1 MTPLK
6 NMISVNSSATVRQA
20 ADQVIRNVYSRYPV
34 FGKSIHH
41 LVGMVMSRDILSALI
56 EKNDQDAVS
65 SIIRP
70 ALTVAAKTR
79 SDELLV
85 RFRDQ
90 HIHLAIVQENGKTIG
105 VVTLEDV
112 LEELVGEI
120 EDEYDSM
127 SDEENTN

>member
-1 MTPLK
+1 M
-6 NMISVNSSATVRQA
+6 
-20 ADQVIRNVYSRYPV
+20 
-34 FGKSIHH
+34 
-41 LVGMVMSRDILSALI
+41 
-56 EKNDQDAVS
+56 
-65 SIIRP
+65 
-70 ALTVAAKTR
+70 
-79 SDELLV
+79 